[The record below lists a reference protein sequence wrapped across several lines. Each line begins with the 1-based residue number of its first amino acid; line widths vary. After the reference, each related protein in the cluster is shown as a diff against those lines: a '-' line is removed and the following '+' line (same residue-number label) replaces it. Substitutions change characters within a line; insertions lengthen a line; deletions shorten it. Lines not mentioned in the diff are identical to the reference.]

1 MVHQLMTFY
10 HDLFH
15 AFKHHPPL
23 QNIALQFLVETL
35 LLVGGE
41 NRKSESSIVMSINEF
56 DKVKET
62 IKELIQ

>member
-1 MVHQLMTFY
+1 MTFY

-15 AFKHHPPL
+15 AFKPYPPL